1 MFNKFSNQNQSSIES
16 SFRFGEFGL
25 NPDDRTF
32 KKSGRPVSLPPK
44 AFDALLCLVRRA
56 GHLVSKQELVKTL
69 WTDVYVSERNLT
81 NIVVTLRKV
90 VGSESIRTVSK
101 YGYRF
106 DIPVVGEPGVGRATF
121 ERFARAR
128 DLTAQRS
135 LESMQLARDLYWTC
149 LAEAPAFAPA
159 WAWLGRSC
167 WFLGKFGANTSANS
181 ELSRAAFQ
189 RSFALDPDLA
199 CAHQFYTLV
208 QVDSGHAAAAMNR
221 LLDRLKAHP
230 GEPESLAG
238 LVHALRFRGLIDIS
252 LESHQ
257 RAVALDP
264 AIVTSVPHTLFLAG
278 DYGSAI
284 ETYGGKGAYYLDAA
298 AWAAL
303 GDPMRAIAMLRERLA
318 KSTLSRLMT
327 DLMWSL
333 LALLE
338 GRQDESVQRMDQADT
353 SLDPEILIYFARHYS
368 QIGHAQAAI
377 RALRNAA
384 ESGFLCPPE
393 TLNGDPWFAAV
404 RTHPEFSSLLTV
416 IVRQVEIA
424 RHEFDKHGGIAQFR
438 TR

>member
-1 MFNKFSNQNQSSIES
+1 MFNEFSNQNQSSIES

-25 NPDDRTF
+25 DPDNRTF
-32 KKSGRPVSLPPK
+32 KRSGRPVSLPPK

-56 GHLVSKQELVKTL
+56 GHLVSKQELAKTL

-81 NIVVTLRKV
+81 NIVVTLRKI
-90 VGSESIRTVSK
+90 VGTESIRTVSK

-106 DIPVVGEPGVGRATF
+106 DIPVAGEPGIGRATF

-149 LAEAPAFAPA
+149 LAETPAFAPA
-159 WAWLGRSC
+159 WAWLGRCC
-167 WFLGKFGANTSANS
+167 WFLGKFGANTSANCD
-181 ELSRAAFQ
+181 LSRAAFQ
-189 RSFALDPDLA
+189 RAFALDPDLA

-208 QVDSGHAAAAMNR
+208 QVDSGHAAAAMSR

-230 GEPESLAG
+230 GEPESFAG
-238 LVHALRFRGLIDIS
+238 LVHALRFRGLIDVS
-252 LESHQ
+252 LESHR
-257 RAVALDP
+257 RAIELDP
-264 AIVTSVPHTLFLAG
+264 AILTSVPHTLFLAG
-278 DYGSAI
+278 EYASAI
-284 ETYGGKGAYYLDAA
+284 EAYGGKGAYYLDAA

-303 GDPMRAIAMLRERLA
+303 GDPKRATALLRERLA

-338 GRQDESVQRMDQADT
+338 GRQDESVQRMEQADT

-368 QIGHAQAAI
+368 QTGHAQVAI

-384 ESGFLCPPE
+384 ESGFLCSPE
-393 TLNGDPWFAAV
+393 TLSRDPWFASV
-404 RTHPEFSSLLTV
+404 RVHPEFPSLLDA
-416 IVRQVEIA
+416 IERQVETA
-424 RHEFDKHGGIAQFR
+424 RLEFEKQGENALFKIP
-438 TR
+438 